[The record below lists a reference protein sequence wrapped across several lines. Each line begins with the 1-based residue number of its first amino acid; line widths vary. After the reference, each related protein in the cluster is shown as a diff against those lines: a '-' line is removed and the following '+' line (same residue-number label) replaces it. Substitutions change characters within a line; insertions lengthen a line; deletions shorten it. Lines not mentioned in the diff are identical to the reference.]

1 LDLGLAASSYI
12 GNHLL
17 TQLDQV
23 RLNHIDKPLLYKQ
36 LYMPMQSDYALSTIK
51 GVLGVLK
58 TAFSRAKELSLIASN
73 PTKNITLRSF
83 TTSQPDSQPG

>member
-1 LDLGLAASSYI
+1 MDLGLAASSYI

-73 PTKNITLRSF
+73 PTKNITLR
-83 TTSQPDSQPG
+83 